1 MAYHDFDKL
10 KAIQI
15 TDVLDKLGISL
26 LHGDRALCFMH
37 QDHRPSLKIYKNSN
51 SWFCFT
57 CNVGGGVIEL
67 VKEYFKC
74 DKDQACKWLEVEF
87 NFLSRP
93 AGWKWQ
99 KKNRPL
105 KTKDKEHG
113 KIDVDSKILEWIIA
127 NTNLT
132 PKAIQ
137 FLETERKIKKE
148 IYEKLNIRALDSATQ
163 IKQKLLLHFGA
174 KRLLDNHII
183 EEGRFDY
190 KLAWDAPC
198 LLFPFYDYNG
208 KLVNIQSRY
217 LNPIIGDYPHRFS
230 FIKDSK
236 TSLFNAPLLAS
247 LSSGDVVLVT
257 EGVTD
262 TLAALSCG
270 INAVAV
276 AGASAFKEEYVDLL
290 CDFLVYICPDNDG
303 PGKNLQNDLKK
314 KMAKRLAVV
323 RDLHL
328 ADGSKDIGD
337 YYAKHEELR
346 FG

>member
-1 MAYHDFDKL
+1 MPYHDFDKL
-10 KAIQI
+10 KAIPI
-15 TDVLDKLGISL
+15 SDVLDKLGISL
-26 LHGDRALCFMH
+26 KRRDCALCFMH
-37 QDHRPSLKIYKNSN
+37 NDHRPSLQIYKKTN

-87 NFLSRP
+87 NIISKP
-93 AGWKWQ
+93 IGWKW
-99 KKNRPL
+99 KKRIKPIIIN
-105 KTKDKEHG
+105 DNESG
-113 KIDVDSKILEWIIA
+113 KIDVDSEILEWIIA
-127 NTNLT
+127 NTGLT
-132 PKAIQ
+132 PQAIQ
-137 FLETERKIKKE
+137 FLEKERKIKRE
-148 IYEKLNIRALDSATQ
+148 VYTKLNIRALDNATLITQ
-163 IKQKLLLHFGA
+163 QLLSIFGVQKLLS
-174 KRLLDNHII
+174 NHII
-183 EEGRFDY
+183 SEGRYRY

-217 LNPIIGDYPHRFS
+217 LNPITGDYPQRFR

-247 LSSGDVVLVT
+247 LSCGDIVLVT

-290 CDFLVYICPDNDG
+290 CDFSVYICPDNDG
-303 PGKNLQNDLKK
+303 PGKNLQIDLKK

-337 YYAKHEELR
+337 YYAKYEELR
-346 FG
+346 FS